1 VSSNAARDVAAKLR
15 EIRRLAES
23 EAPMAA
29 CRAVGQTAETAVKVT
44 LTTFTRTEDEITP
57 SKPGQP
63 PALVTGDLRRSIRR
77 TPPVLVAPGRA
88 GCQVGSLLVYAPVHE
103 YGTTIRA
110 KNGAY
115 LKFKYGGSWHAVR
128 KVTIPKRPFL
138 ATATR
143 RLTETGML
151 RRVAE
156 DAWRAAMKL

>member
-1 VSSNAARDVAAKLR
+1 MSSNAARDVAARLR
-15 EIRRLAES
+15 EIRKLAES

-44 LTTFTRTEDEITP
+44 LTTFTRTEDQVTP

-88 GCQVGSLLVYAPVHE
+88 GCQVGSTLIYAAPQEFGV
-103 YGTTIRA
+103 TIDA
-110 KNGAY
+110 KGGGY
-115 LKFKYGGSWHAVR
+115 LKFKYGGIWHQVR
-128 KVTIPKRPFL
+128 QVKLPKRPYL
-138 ATATR
+138 RTATQR
-143 RLTETGML
+143 MVASGML